1 MSWRYSGEYMILLSG
16 CLLTLLISQ
25 LLKLDTTKL
34 LLYHWTWGPCART
47 CVNLVRGRLKV
58 EKHLS
63 NVSSAADKF
72 ALSPQTL
79 LGLVR
84 EFDADEVSHALIFV
98 RPMAD
103 SRGQIRAEIPTRH
116 LSGILA
122 LAVARVDAAHQSQ
135 FFSLISSHPWTATLA
150 GWMFEKFVHVRLASS
165 VPPPLTC
172 VPADVA
178 KERFIVPECHGTIP
192 LNGTTGLSA
201 VNQHL
206 LPSYW
211 RPTSHSFTS
220 IDGIVA
226 TDSHIPL
233 FQATISSQHGVKI
246 SGLDAIHDSLPAK
259 FSKSHNW
266 GLVFITSSEKTA
278 RNLRNQK
285 ITLPERWKDLG
296 IYSCTFMIG
305 KLDEAEEK
313 MLVECI
319 VSCVLFLLLPLIR
332 MICAGRS

>member
-1 MSWRYSGEYMILLSG
+1 M
-16 CLLTLLISQ
+16 LTLLISQ
-25 LLKLDTTKL
+25 LLRLDTTKL
-34 LLYHWTWGPCART
+34 LLYYWTWGPCAHT

-63 NVSSAADKF
+63 NVSNAAEKF
-72 ALSPQTL
+72 ALSPQSL
-79 LGLVR
+79 LGLVG
-84 EFDADEVSHALIFV
+84 EFDADEVSHVLFFV

-103 SRGQIRAEIPTRH
+103 SRGQIRAEVPTKH

-135 FFSLISSHPWTATLA
+135 FFSLISSHPWTATPA
-150 GWMFEKFVHVRLASS
+150 GWMVEKFVHVRLASS

-172 VPADVA
+172 VPTDVA
-178 KERFIVPECHGTIP
+178 KERLIVPECHGPIP

-201 VNQHL
+201 VNQHP

-220 IDGIVA
+220 IDGIVC
-226 TDSHIPL
+226 TESHVLL
-233 FQATISSQHGVKI
+233 FQAIISSQHGVKV
-246 SGLDAIHDSLPAK
+246 SGLDAIHDSLPVK
-259 FSKSHNW
+259 FRKSHNW
-266 GLVFITSSEKTA
+266 CLVFITSSEKTA
-278 RNLRNQK
+278 RSLRNQK
-285 ITLPERWKDLG
+285 ITLPERWIDLG

-305 KLDEAEEK
+305 GRLDEFEEK

-319 VSCVLFLLLPLIR
+319 VSCVLFPFLPLIR